1 MISEEVFL
9 TYPDWSKPFDI
20 HTDASDKQLGAVIS
34 QDGKPIAFFSRRLSK
49 SQRNYTTTEKELLSI
64 VESLKEFRNI
74 LFGYEINV
82 YSDHKNLVYEAT
94 LSESQ
99 RVMRWRLIL
108 EEFGPNILH
117 ITGVEN
123 IVADTLSRLRSSNV
137 EKDDTKSEP
146 EVKLR
151 ELYANKRIRGIQ
163 SDFPLEKKLI
173 QEEQSKELASQTSK
187 LKKLVEDTA
196 SKYYMENLD
205 GYDLVMYDKRIYIP
219 PSLRQSTLN
228 WYHHYLNH
236 PGGDRLGNTIKQ
248 TCYWNGISNQ
258 AKLFVKTCKQCQQ
271 HKSRRKYG
279 ILPPKRI
286 DHHSTYRSHRTLH
299 SYCAADSTW
308 RTNQRNRT
316 QTYRHDNGRSCNR
329 MV

>member
-1 MISEEVFL
+1 MHQTNNS
-9 TYPDWSKPFDI
+9 P
-20 HTDASDKQLGAVIS
+20 IS

-49 SQRNYTTTEKELLSI
+49 SQRNYTTTEKELFSI
-64 VESLKEFRNI
+64 VKSLKEFRNI

-99 RVMRWRLIL
+99 QVMRRRLIL

-117 ITGVEN
+117 IAGVEN
-123 IVADTLSRLRSSNV
+123 IVADALSRLRSSNA
-137 EKDDTKSEP
+137 EEDDNKSKP

-173 QEEQSKELASQTSK
+173 QEEQSKELASQTLK

-205 GYDLVMYDKRIYIP
+205 G
-219 PSLRQSTLN
+219 
-228 WYHHYLNH
+228 
-236 PGGDRLGNTIKQ
+236 
-248 TCYWNGISNQ
+248 
-258 AKLFVKTCKQCQQ
+258 
-271 HKSRRKYG
+271 KS
-279 ILPPKRI
+279 
-286 DHHSTYRSHRTLH
+286 D
-299 SYCAADSTW
+299 
-308 RTNQRNRT
+308 
-316 QTYRHDNGRSCNR
+316 
-329 MV
+329 